1 LENGEDIDRSGEI
14 LVNKFLMMGER
25 MQIRSAEIAAGT
37 FDVQAWRMSQRKKA
51 RDAARGG
58 RVLEEAEE
66 ESSIEDVTEARDLK
80 GTGKSGTSTGA
91 IGTFGKS
98 GKSGKA
104 GTVFTGK
111 GITKIKGTRGPK
123 ATKAPKGGK
132 TVKGTSGRASPVVKQ
147 LIKSL
152 ENGEDID
159 RSGEILVNKFLMMG
173 ERMQIRSAEIAAGTF
188 DVQAWR
194 VSQRKKARDA
204 ARGGRELEEAETE
217 EDIAQ

>member
-1 LENGEDIDRSGEI
+1 
-14 LVNKFLMMGER
+14 
-25 MQIRSAEIAAGT
+25 
-37 FDVQAWRMSQRKKA
+37 
-51 RDAARGG
+51 
-58 RVLEEAEE
+58 
-66 ESSIEDVTEARDLK
+66 
-80 GTGKSGTSTGA
+80 
-91 IGTFGKS
+91 
-98 GKSGKA
+98 
-104 GTVFTGK
+104 
-111 GITKIKGTRGPK
+111 
-123 ATKAPKGGK
+123 
-132 TVKGTSGRASPVVKQ
+132 
-147 LIKSL
+147 L